1 MIKEIE
7 NWVIGNCPTSLQ
19 KIHQKHINI
28 SIYDRDI
35 THLSDEV
42 KSLLAINAEIRISG
56 DVNSILKQIS
66 SELKSNDSLSILND
80 IKDLLLQFKE
90 LSVANSF
97 RLLFTT
103 VNTNM
108 CSRFHTDMNDL
119 RLLCTYNGPGTVW
132 LSDSNVN
139 RNALET
145 YGDNETIVKD
155 NSQINYAKTGSVVL
169 LKGAIFPI
177 KGTKAIVHRS
187 PTIEESGL
195 SRLLLRIDANDFLN
209 FE

>member
-1 MIKEIE
+1 MIKELE

-42 KSLLAINAEIRISG
+42 KSLLARNAEIRISG
-56 DVNSILKQIS
+56 DTNSILKQIS
-66 SELKSNDSLSILND
+66 SELNSNDFSLILND
-80 IKDLLLQFKE
+80 IKGLLLQFEE
-90 LSVANSF
+90 LSGAKSF
-97 RLLFTT
+97 RLLLST

-119 RLLCTYNGPGTVW
+119 RLLCTYSGPGTVW
-132 LSDSNVN
+132 LSENNIN
-139 RNALET
+139 RDALET

-155 NSQINYAKTGSVVL
+155 QSQINYAKTGAVVL
-169 LKGAIFPI
+169 LKGAVYPL
-177 KGTKAIVHRS
+177 KGTKAVVHRS
-187 PTIEESGL
+187 PTIEETGI

>member
-1 MIKEIE
+1 
-7 NWVIGNCPTSLQ
+7 
-19 KIHQKHINI
+19 
-28 SIYDRDI
+28 
-35 THLSDEV
+35 
-42 KSLLAINAEIRISG
+42 
-56 DVNSILKQIS
+56 
-66 SELKSNDSLSILND
+66 
-80 IKDLLLQFKE
+80 
-90 LSVANSF
+90 
-97 RLLFTT
+97 
-103 VNTNM
+103 
-108 CSRFHTDMNDL
+108 MNDL

>member
-1 MIKEIE
+1 MIEEIE
-7 NWVIGNCPTSLQ
+7 NWVIGNCPKSLQ

-42 KSLLAINAEIRISG
+42 KSLLARNAEIRISG
-56 DVNSILKQIS
+56 DLNSILKQIS
-66 SELKSNDSLSILND
+66 SELNSNDFSLILND
-80 IKDLLLQFKE
+80 IKGLLLQFEE
-90 LSVANSF
+90 LSGAKSF
-97 RLLFTT
+97 RLLLST

-119 RLLCTYNGPGTVW
+119 RLLCTYSGPGTVW
-132 LSDSNVN
+132 LSENNIN
-139 RNALET
+139 RDALET

-155 NSQINYAKTGSVVL
+155 ESQINYAKTGSVVL
-169 LKGAIFPI
+169 LKGAVYPL
-177 KGTKAIVHRS
+177 KGTKAVVHRS
-187 PTIEESGL
+187 PTIEETGM

>member
-7 NWVIGNCPTSLQ
+7 NWVIGNCPTSLR

-28 SIYDRDI
+28 SIYNRDI

-90 LSVANSF
+90 LSGANSF

-169 LKGAIFPI
+169 LKGAIFPL

>member
-1 MIKEIE
+1 MIEEIE

-42 KSLLAINAEIRISG
+42 KSLLARNAEIRISG
-56 DVNSILKQIS
+56 DTNSILKQIS
-66 SELKSNDSLSILND
+66 SELNSNDFSLILND
-80 IKDLLLQFKE
+80 IKGLLLQFEE
-90 LSVANSF
+90 LSGAKSF
-97 RLLFTT
+97 RLLLST

-119 RLLCTYNGPGTVW
+119 RLLCTYSGPGTVW
-132 LSDSNVN
+132 LSENNIN
-139 RNALET
+139 RDALET

-155 NSQINYAKTGSVVL
+155 KSQINYAKTGAVVL
-169 LKGAIFPI
+169 LKGAVYPL

-187 PTIEESGL
+187 PTIEETGM

>member
-1 MIKEIE
+1 MIKELE

-42 KSLLAINAEIRISG
+42 KSLLARNAEIRISG
-56 DVNSILKQIS
+56 DTNSILKQIS
-66 SELKSNDSLSILND
+66 SELNSNDFSLILND
-80 IKDLLLQFKE
+80 IKGLLLQFEE
-90 LSVANSF
+90 LSGAKSF
-97 RLLFTT
+97 RLLLST

-119 RLLCTYNGPGTVW
+119 RLLCTYSGPGTVW
-132 LSDSNVN
+132 LSENNIN
-139 RNALET
+139 RDALET

-155 NSQINYAKTGSVVL
+155 KSQINYAKTGAVVL
-169 LKGAIFPI
+169 LKGAVYPL
-177 KGTKAIVHRS
+177 KGTKAVVHRS
-187 PTIEESGL
+187 PTIEETGM

>member
-1 MIKEIE
+1 MIKELE

-42 KSLLAINAEIRISG
+42 KSLLARNAEIRISG
-56 DVNSILKQIS
+56 DTNSILKQIS
-66 SELKSNDSLSILND
+66 SELNSNDFSLILND
-80 IKDLLLQFKE
+80 IKGLLLQFEE
-90 LSVANSF
+90 LSGAKSF
-97 RLLFTT
+97 RLLLST

-119 RLLCTYNGPGTVW
+119 RLLCTYSGPGTVW
-132 LSDSNVN
+132 LSENNIN
-139 RNALET
+139 RDALET

-155 NSQINYAKTGSVVL
+155 KSQINYAKTGAVVL
-169 LKGAIFPI
+169 LKGAVYPL

-187 PTIEESGL
+187 PTIQETGI

>member
-1 MIKEIE
+1 
-7 NWVIGNCPTSLQ
+7 
-19 KIHQKHINI
+19 
-28 SIYDRDI
+28 
-35 THLSDEV
+35 
-42 KSLLAINAEIRISG
+42 
-56 DVNSILKQIS
+56 
-66 SELKSNDSLSILND
+66 
-80 IKDLLLQFKE
+80 LLQFKE
-90 LSVANSF
+90 LSGANSF

-169 LKGAIFPI
+169 LKGAIFPL

>member
-42 KSLLAINAEIRISG
+42 KSLLARNAEIRISG
-56 DVNSILKQIS
+56 DTNSILKQIS
-66 SELKSNDSLSILND
+66 SELNSNDFSLILND
-80 IKDLLLQFKE
+80 IKGLLLQFEE
-90 LSVANSF
+90 LSGAKSF
-97 RLLFTT
+97 RLLLST

-119 RLLCTYNGPGTVW
+119 RLLCTYSGPGTVW
-132 LSDSNVN
+132 LSENNIN
-139 RNALET
+139 RDALET

-155 NSQINYAKTGSVVL
+155 QSQINYAKTGAVVL
-169 LKGAIFPI
+169 LKGAVYPL
-177 KGTKAIVHRS
+177 KGTKAVVHRS
-187 PTIEESGL
+187 PTIEETGM

>member
-28 SIYDRDI
+28 SIYDRNI

-42 KSLLAINAEIRISG
+42 KSLLARNAEIRISG
-56 DVNSILKQIS
+56 DTNSILKQIS
-66 SELKSNDSLSILND
+66 SELNSNDFSLILND
-80 IKDLLLQFKE
+80 IKGLLLQFEE
-90 LSVANSF
+90 LSGAKSF
-97 RLLFTT
+97 RLLLST

-119 RLLCTYNGPGTVW
+119 RLLCTYSGPGTVW
-132 LSDSNVN
+132 LSENNIN
-139 RNALET
+139 RDALET

-155 NSQINYAKTGSVVL
+155 QSQINYAKTGAVVL
-169 LKGAIFPI
+169 LKGAVYPL
-177 KGTKAIVHRS
+177 KGTKAVVHRS
-187 PTIEESGL
+187 PTIEETGM

>member
-1 MIKEIE
+1 MTKEIE

-42 KSLLAINAEIRISG
+42 KGLLARNVEIRISG
-56 DVNSILKQIS
+56 DTNSILKQIS
-66 SELKSNDSLSILND
+66 SELNSNDFSLILND
-80 IKDLLLQFKE
+80 IKGLLLQFEE
-90 LSVANSF
+90 LSGAKSF
-97 RLLFTT
+97 RLLLST

-119 RLLCTYNGPGTVW
+119 RLLCTYSGPGTVW
-132 LSDSNVN
+132 LSENNIN
-139 RNALET
+139 RDALET

-155 NSQINYAKTGSVVL
+155 ESQINYAKTGSVVL
-169 LKGAIFPI
+169 LKGAVYPL
-177 KGTKAIVHRS
+177 KGTKAVVHRS
-187 PTIEESGL
+187 PTIEETGM

>member
-7 NWVIGNCPTSLQ
+7 NWIIGNCPTSLQ

-35 THLSDEV
+35 THLSDDV

-56 DVNSILKQIS
+56 DINSILKQIS

-90 LSVANSF
+90 LSGANSF

-169 LKGAIFPI
+169 LKGAIFPL

>member
-90 LSVANSF
+90 LSGANSF

-169 LKGAIFPI
+169 LKGAIFPL

>member
-1 MIKEIE
+1 MIKELE

-42 KSLLAINAEIRISG
+42 KSLLARNAEIRISG
-56 DVNSILKQIS
+56 DTNSILKQIS
-66 SELKSNDSLSILND
+66 SELNSNDFSLILND
-80 IKDLLLQFKE
+80 IKGLLLQFEE
-90 LSVANSF
+90 LSGAKSF
-97 RLLFTT
+97 RLLLST

-119 RLLCTYNGPGTVW
+119 RLLCTYSGPGTVW
-132 LSDSNVN
+132 LSENNIN
-139 RNALET
+139 RDALET

-155 NSQINYAKTGSVVL
+155 QSQINYAKTGAVVL
-169 LKGAIFPI
+169 LKGAVYPL
-177 KGTKAIVHRS
+177 KGTKAVVHRS
-187 PTIEESGL
+187 PTIEETGM

>member
-1 MIKEIE
+1 MIEEIE

-42 KSLLAINAEIRISG
+42 KSLLARNAEIRISG
-56 DVNSILKQIS
+56 DTNSILKQIS
-66 SELKSNDSLSILND
+66 SELNSNDFFLILND
-80 IKDLLLQFKE
+80 IKGLLLQFEE
-90 LSVANSF
+90 LSGAKSF
-97 RLLFTT
+97 RLLLST

-119 RLLCTYNGPGTVW
+119 RLLCTYSGPGTVW
-132 LSDSNVN
+132 LSENNIN
-139 RNALET
+139 RDALET

-155 NSQINYAKTGSVVL
+155 KSQINYAKTGAVVL
-169 LKGAIFPI
+169 LKGAVYPL
-177 KGTKAIVHRS
+177 KGTKAVVHRS
-187 PTIEESGL
+187 PTIEETGI

>member
-90 LSVANSF
+90 LSGANSF

-169 LKGAIFPI
+169 LKGAIFPL

-187 PTIEESGL
+187 PTIEESGI

>member
-1 MIKEIE
+1 MIKELE

-42 KSLLAINAEIRISG
+42 KSLLARNAEIRISG
-56 DVNSILKQIS
+56 DTNSILKQIS
-66 SELKSNDSLSILND
+66 SELNSNDFFLILND
-80 IKDLLLQFKE
+80 IKGLLLQFEE
-90 LSVANSF
+90 LSGAKSF
-97 RLLFTT
+97 RLLLST

-119 RLLCTYNGPGTVW
+119 RLLCTYSGPGTVW
-132 LSDSNVN
+132 LSENNIN
-139 RNALET
+139 RDALET

-155 NSQINYAKTGSVVL
+155 KSQINYAKTGAVVL
-169 LKGAIFPI
+169 LKGAVYPL

-187 PTIEESGL
+187 PTIQETGI

>member
-1 MIKEIE
+1 MIKELE

-42 KSLLAINAEIRISG
+42 KSLLARNAEIRISG
-56 DVNSILKQIS
+56 DTNSILKQIS
-66 SELKSNDSLSILND
+66 SELNSNDFSLILND
-80 IKDLLLQFKE
+80 IKGLLLQFEE
-90 LSVANSF
+90 LSGAKSF
-97 RLLFTT
+97 RLLLST

-119 RLLCTYNGPGTVW
+119 RLLCTYSGPGTVW
-132 LSDSNVN
+132 LSENNIN
-139 RNALET
+139 RDALET

-155 NSQINYAKTGSVVL
+155 QSQINYAKTGAVVL
-169 LKGAIFPI
+169 LKGAVYPLN
-177 KGTKAIVHRS
+177 GTKAVVHRS
-187 PTIEESGL
+187 PTIEETGMT
-195 SRLLLRIDANDFLN
+195 RLLLRIDANDFLN

>member
-1 MIKEIE
+1 MTEEIE

-42 KSLLAINAEIRISG
+42 KSLLARNAEIRISG
-56 DVNSILKQIS
+56 DTNSILKQIS
-66 SELKSNDSLSILND
+66 SELNSNDFSLILND
-80 IKDLLLQFKE
+80 IKGLLLQFEE
-90 LSVANSF
+90 LSGANSF
-97 RLLFTT
+97 RLLLST

-119 RLLCTYNGPGTVW
+119 RLLCTYIGPGTVW
-132 LSDSNVN
+132 LSENNIN
-139 RNALET
+139 RDALET

-155 NSQINYAKTGSVVL
+155 ESQINYAKTGAVVL
-169 LKGAIFPI
+169 LKGAVYPL
-177 KGTKAIVHRS
+177 KGTKAVVHRS
-187 PTIEESGL
+187 PTIEETGM

>member
-1 MIKEIE
+1 MIEEIE

-42 KSLLAINAEIRISG
+42 KSLLARNAEIRISG
-56 DVNSILKQIS
+56 DTNSILKQIS
-66 SELKSNDSLSILND
+66 SELNSNDFFLILND
-80 IKDLLLQFKE
+80 IKGLLLQFEE
-90 LSVANSF
+90 LSGAKSF
-97 RLLFTT
+97 RLLLST

-119 RLLCTYNGPGTVW
+119 RLLCTYSGPGTVW
-132 LSDSNVN
+132 LSENNIN
-139 RNALET
+139 RDALET

-155 NSQINYAKTGSVVL
+155 KSQINYAKTGAVVL
-169 LKGAIFPI
+169 LKGAVYPL
-177 KGTKAIVHRS
+177 KGTKAVVHRS
-187 PTIEESGL
+187 PTIEGTGI